1 MKPMSAKLASN
12 VRLRVVLLVILL
24 VGIGLL
30 WNQVFVITGIVG
42 SSPNA
47 AISPLPPPPPP
58 EIKPVST
65 DWVDLE
71 VYLRNHPTWQP

>member
-1 MKPMSAKLASN
+1 MRAKLASN
-12 VRLRVVLLVILL
+12 PAFRLIAVVILL

-30 WNQVFVITGIVG
+30 WNHVFLITGIVQP
-42 SSPNA
+42 SPTE
-47 AISPLPPPPPP
+47 SVSQLPAPSPP